1 MRRTS
6 KTHSHP
12 DSQPGET
19 ADAPDTPRG
28 WLMVAAAFVVGFVV
42 FGLLYSFGVFLGPIV
57 ADFHASRAA
66 ASALFSA
73 TGLGFYLAGPV
84 TGHLGD
90 RFGPRI
96 MAGAGAVLMGA
107 GLVLTAFIDRL
118 WVGYVTYGLGAGVG
132 ASCAYIPTLALVGGW
147 FVRQRRTAL
156 GVAAAGTGFGTLI
169 VPPLAAA
176 LIERY
181 GWRVTDI
188 VLGLGCFVLLA
199 LCAAVVRPSPL
210 TGGVAR
216 RPLHRVVGSFPFVM
230 LYACWALGTT
240 ALFVPLVY
248 LPAFAM
254 EHGASHVAASAL
266 LSLLG
271 GMGLIGRL
279 GTGALGNRI
288 GMAGFYKGSVLLM
301 GVSYVLWLM
310 MSSYGGLVVFVVVLG
325 LGYGARIALIPGVLI
340 EFFGLNNLGVMLG
353 IFFTGSAIA
362 SGLGPLLAG
371 FIVDRTGSYDWGI
384 VFALAMGLLAFL
396 TVVPLRISAETRD
409 AAIGER
415 ARR

>member
-1 MRRTS
+1 
-6 KTHSHP
+6 
-12 DSQPGET
+12 
-19 ADAPDTPRG
+19 
-28 WLMVAAAFVVGFVV
+28 
-42 FGLLYSFGVFLGPIV
+42 
-57 ADFHASRAA
+57 
-66 ASALFSA
+66 
-73 TGLGFYLAGPV
+73 
-84 TGHLGD
+84 
-90 RFGPRI
+90 
-96 MAGAGAVLMGA
+96 
-107 GLVLTAFIDRL
+107 
-118 WVGYVTYGLGAGVG
+118 
-132 ASCAYIPTLALVGGW
+132 
-147 FVRQRRTAL
+147 
-156 GVAAAGTGFGTLI
+156 
-169 VPPLAAA
+169 
-176 LIERY
+176 
-181 GWRVTDI
+181 
-188 VLGLGCFVLLA
+188 
-199 LCAAVVRPSPL
+199 
-210 TGGVAR
+210 
-216 RPLHRVVGSFPFVM
+216 M